1 MKLVIGGYANGKLDY
16 VLGRPEAQ
24 AYRVYDGCLPEVA
37 EWLEQV
43 IIDHLNLWIK
53 KQLEEQQNPEQRLDE
68 FLKQCPDCI
77 LISDEIGNGIVPMD
91 AFERKYRE
99 KTGRILIELA
109 KQADEV
115 VRVVCGIGQKLK

>member
-24 AYRVYDGCLPEVA
+24 AYRVYDGCLPEEA

-91 AFERKYRE
+91 AFEREYRE
-99 KTGRILIELA
+99 KNGRILIELA

>member
-24 AYRVYDGCLPEVA
+24 AYRVYDGCLPEEA

-91 AFERKYRE
+91 AFEREYRE

-115 VRVVCGIGQKLK
+115 VRVVCGIGQ

>member
-24 AYRVYDGCLPEVA
+24 AYRVYDGCLPEEA

-53 KQLEEQQNPEQRLDE
+53 EQLEEQQNPEQRLDE

-91 AFERKYRE
+91 AFEREYRE

>member
-24 AYRVYDGCLPEVA
+24 AYRVYDGCLPEEA

-91 AFERKYRE
+91 AFEREYRE

-109 KQADEV
+109 KQADEM

>member
-24 AYRVYDGCLPEVA
+24 ANRVYDGCLPEEA

-91 AFERKYRE
+91 AFEREYRE

>member
-24 AYRVYDGCLPEVA
+24 AYRVYDGCLPEEA

-91 AFERKYRE
+91 AFERKYR
-99 KTGRILIELA
+99 
-109 KQADEV
+109 
-115 VRVVCGIGQKLK
+115 

>member
-24 AYRVYDGCLPEVA
+24 AYRVYDGCLPEEA

-91 AFERKYRE
+91 AFEREYRE

>member
-24 AYRVYDGCLPEVA
+24 AYRVYDGCLPEEA

-91 AFERKYRE
+91 AFEREYRE

-115 VRVVCGIGQKLK
+115 VRVVCVIGQKLK

>member
-24 AYRVYDGCLPEVA
+24 AYRVYDGCLPEEA

-91 AFERKYRE
+91 AFEREYRE

-115 VRVVCGIGQKLK
+115 VRVVCGIGKKLK

>member
-24 AYRVYDGCLPEVA
+24 AYRVYDGCLPEEA

-91 AFERKYRE
+91 TLEREYRE
-99 KTGRILIELA
+99 RTGRMLITVA
-109 KQADEV
+109 QQADEV
-115 VRVVCGIGQKLK
+115 IRVVCGIGQKLK

>member
-24 AYRVYDGCLPEVA
+24 AYRVYDGCLPEEA

-53 KQLEEQQNPEQRLDE
+53 KQLEEQQNPEQRLDA

-91 AFERKYRE
+91 AFEREYRE

>member
-16 VLGRPEAQ
+16 VLDRPEAQ
-24 AYRVYDGCLPEVA
+24 AYRVYDGCLPEEA

-91 AFERKYRE
+91 AFEREYRE

>member
-24 AYRVYDGCLPEVA
+24 AYRVYDGCLPEEA

-91 AFERKYRE
+91 AFEREYRE

-109 KQADEV
+109 KQAGEV

>member
-24 AYRVYDGCLPEVA
+24 AYRVYDGCLPEEA

>member
-16 VLGRPEAQ
+16 VLGRPVAQ
-24 AYRVYDGCLPEVA
+24 AYRVYDGCLPEEA